1 MKILIAEDDLASR
14 RFMYRF
20 MSAYGECDITVDGIE
35 AIEAYILGLDSG
47 KPYDLLVL
55 DVMMPK
61 VDGIKVLKTI
71 RELERARGIDGAAL
85 IKIIVT
91 TALGQTQYVMS
102 GIETGLEMYISKPVE
117 TDRMEAAM
125 RKMGFLDI
133 GNK

>member
-71 RELERARGIDGAAL
+71 RELERARGIEGEAL

-125 RKMGFLDI
+125 RKMGFLGI